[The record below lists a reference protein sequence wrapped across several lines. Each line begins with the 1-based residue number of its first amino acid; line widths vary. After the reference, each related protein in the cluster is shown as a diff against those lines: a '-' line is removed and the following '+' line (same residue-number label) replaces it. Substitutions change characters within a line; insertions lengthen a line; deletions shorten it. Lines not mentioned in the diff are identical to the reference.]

1 MIIDHRT
8 YTIAHGRNKEY
19 LALFEAEALPVQM
32 QHLGHLIGYFSTAV
46 GPVNEV
52 VHLWGYQDF
61 ADMERR
67 RQARDA
73 DPRWTEYK
81 RKSAGML
88 VDQRNKILSP
98 VGFSPLK

>member
-19 LALFEAEALPVQM
+19 LALFEAEGLPVQLE
-32 QHLGHLIGYFSTAV
+32 HLGNLLGYFTTGV

-52 VHLWGYQDF
+52 VHLWGYEDF

-67 RQARDA
+67 RASRDA
-73 DPRWTEYK
+73 DPRWPVYK
-81 RKSAGML
+81 KNSAGML
-88 VDQRNKILSP
+88 VDQRNKILMPTS
-98 VGFSPLK
+98 FSPLA

>member
-32 QHLGHLIGYFSTAV
+32 EHLGNLIGYFTTAV

-52 VHLWGYQDF
+52 VHLWAYESL
-61 ADMERR
+61 ADMEKRR
-67 RQARDA
+67 TVRDA
-73 DPRWTEYK
+73 DPRWAEYK
-81 RKSAGML
+81 KKSAGML
-88 VDQRNKILSP
+88 IDQRNKLLAPAS
-98 VGFSPLK
+98 FSPLK